1 MQKKIAFPILA
12 IALALS
18 GCTALHRGW
27 DGAMT
32 EIGLYGP
39 PQAGQSQMPDRS
51 PVADPSQ
58 SAARQTSSAGESANW
73 CRQYATS
80 VAQDA
85 ARNGYDAP
93 TQKRRYETTY
103 QQCAGLPDGA
113 GTPQ

>member
-1 MQKKIAFPILA
+1 MQKKTAYPILA
-12 IALALS
+12 VALALS

-39 PQAGQSQMPDRS
+39 QQAGQSQMPDQG
-51 PVADPSQ
+51 PAADPNQ
-58 SAARQTSSAGESANW
+58 GAVRQTSSAGEPVNW
-73 CRQYATS
+73 CRQYAVS

-103 QQCAGLPDGA
+103 QQCTGLPDGA
-113 GTPQ
+113 TGP